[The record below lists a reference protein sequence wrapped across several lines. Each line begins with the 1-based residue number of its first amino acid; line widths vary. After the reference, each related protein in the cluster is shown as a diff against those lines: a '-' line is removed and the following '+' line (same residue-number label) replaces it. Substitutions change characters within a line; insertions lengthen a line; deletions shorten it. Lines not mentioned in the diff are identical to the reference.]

1 MNKKTILITMMALAL
16 LFTGCGGGKDGA
28 VATVDGV
35 EISQDT
41 FDLYYKIRRQTVVA
55 QLGEEGLEQP
65 FDELGRTTG
74 EVIREDIL
82 DNLITNQVVVNAA
95 KDVDL
100 GDLDGKAQ
108 EQIDLEKEYTGEEQF
123 KATLESLGVTE
134 EQYKSILKDNLT
146 ITEYREKKMDEY
158 EVADEEIQNFYD
170 ENKDYLNEVE
180 ARHILVETEEEA
192 NNVLKRLEGGEDFAV
207 LAQEL
212 SKDPGSAIQG
222 GNLGYFSQGQ
232 MVEAFDNFAFNGNI
246 GDISEPIE
254 TEFGFHIIEITGSKN
269 SLEDYREEIVKAVQ
283 SEKFTKDLEELEKK
297 AKVKKHL
304 DTSKEPESI
313 KQYLEEQ
320 KANAPVEETPAE
332 EGSPE
337 ETTEKP

>member
-1 MNKKTILITMMALAL
+1 MNKKTILITMMALAV
-16 LFTGCGGGKDGA
+16 LFSGCGGGKDGA

-65 FDELGRTTG
+65 FDNLGRTTG

-82 DNLITNQVVVNAA
+82 DNLITNQVVINAA

-134 EQYKSILKDNLT
+134 EQYKRILKDNLT
-146 ITEYREKKMDEY
+146 ITEYRDKKMGEY
-158 EVADEEIQNFYD
+158 EVTDEEIQSFYD

-192 NNVLKRLEGGEDFAV
+192 NNVLKRLEAGEDFAA
-207 LAQEL
+207 LAKEL

-222 GNLGYFSQGQ
+222 GNLGYFSQGT
-232 MVEAFDNFAFNGNI
+232 MVEDFDNFAFSGNV

-254 TEFGFHIIEITGSKN
+254 SEHGFHIIEITGSKN
-269 SLEDYREEIVKAVQ
+269 SLEDYREDIVKAIQ
-283 SEKFTKDLEELEKK
+283 SEKFSKELEELEKK

-313 KQYLEEQ
+313 KKYLEEQ
-320 KANAPVEETPAE
+320 KANAPVEETPTE
-332 EGSPE
+332 EESPE